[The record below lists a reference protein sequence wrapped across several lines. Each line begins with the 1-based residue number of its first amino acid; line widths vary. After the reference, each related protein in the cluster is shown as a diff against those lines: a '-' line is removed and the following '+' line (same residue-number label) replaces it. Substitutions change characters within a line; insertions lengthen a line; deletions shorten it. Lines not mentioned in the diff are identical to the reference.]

1 MRPGDTS
8 PTMQPSRAPSAEAQH
23 PHAPSAEG
31 RRQAR
36 REARTKRD
44 EGAGIGSRSSDA
56 GRNDTDTSNGSHDH
70 GAEPAA
76 TPAQPEA
83 QTEQGG
89 PKGQPNQEQQIA
101 RIVAEALKP
110 IGERLAKLDG
120 ADPEAARQAVADTQA
135 DIDAINARHAE
146 EAKRWAVERALLT
159 AECIDTV
166 GAMAHVDLDGVELAD
181 DGKPKGA
188 DVAKIKAEFPHLFKA
203 AAAVPTVTT
212 GAAPAGS
219 PGTGPAKTIK
229 EGLAA
234 LKK

>member
-1 MRPGDTS
+1 MG
-8 PTMQPSRAPSAEAQH
+8 AEA
-23 PHAPSAEG
+23 AT
-31 RRQAR
+31 QA
-36 REARTKRD
+36 ATTPTP
-44 EGAGIGSRSSDA
+44 ATA
-56 GRNDTDTSNGSHDH
+56 
-70 GAEPAA
+70 AEPAA

>member
-1 MRPGDTS
+1 MG
-8 PTMQPSRAPSAEAQH
+8 AEAATQAATT
-23 PHAPSAEG
+23 PTPATAATTTAAPAA
-31 RRQAR
+31 QP
-36 REARTKRD
+36 
-44 EGAGIGSRSSDA
+44 
-56 GRNDTDTSNGSHDH
+56 

-166 GAMAHVDLDGVELAD
+166 GAMAHIDLDGVELAD